1 MVHAAA
7 EGRARFTDDE
17 AGGSAD
23 ERVRRLGDLLVR
35 ELEAEG
41 LPARM
46 TIAENGEPV
55 LVVGEMKVY
64 PRRLLEGQVAE
75 AGDVG
80 AVDLDWLARAHRAYF
95 RNLRRFHPSL
105 VTPARDGRRSGL
117 ADV

>member
-1 MVHAAA
+1 MAC
-7 EGRARFTDDE
+7 
-17 AGGSAD
+17 AD
-23 ERVRRLGDLLVR
+23 TTRPAVAPDAQSGDVLQRLGDLLRR

-41 LPARM
+41 LRVETA
-46 TIAENGEPV
+46 TEDGEPV

-80 AVDLDWLARAHRAYF
+80 AVDLDWLARAHRTYF

-105 VTPARDGRRSGL
+105 VMRSRQRW
-117 ADV
+117 A

>member
-1 MVHAAA
+1 MPGDVLQ
-7 EGRARFTDDE
+7 
-17 AGGSAD
+17 
-23 ERVRRLGDLLVR
+23 RLGDLLRR

-41 LPARM
+41 LHVETA
-46 TIAENGEPV
+46 TEEGEPV

-80 AVDLDWLARAHRAYF
+80 AVDLDWLARAHRTYF

-105 VTPARDGRRSGL
+105 VTQSDS
-117 ADV
+117 

>member
-1 MVHAAA
+1 MPGDVLQ
-7 EGRARFTDDE
+7 
-17 AGGSAD
+17 
-23 ERVRRLGDLLVR
+23 RLGDLLRR

-41 LPARM
+41 LHVETA
-46 TIAENGEPV
+46 TEDGEPV

-80 AVDLDWLARAHRAYF
+80 AVDLDWLAKAHRTYF

-105 VTPARDGRRSGL
+105 VTQSDS
-117 ADV
+117 